1 MAESIVSVTTQ
12 TLAFPVPVSS
22 PLLSGSQ
29 LTIPWT
35 KFFRSLGDA
44 TTRSATPQYKTPNQ
58 GDTNYI
64 GKVESLPDTATLGQT
79 AVMTDKTYLYNGVK
93 WISGPAYLL
102 AGAIC
107 HIFYDLERALDTEM
121 LLRLP
126 FESALPFKYEGV
138 EYLAGTKTVNIAS
151 GTRVIQL
158 IYAIV
163 N

>member
-1 MAESIVSVTTQ
+1 MADSIVSATTQ
-12 TLAFPVPVSS
+12 TLAFPVPVSN
-22 PLLSGSQ
+22 PLLTGSQ
-29 LTIPWT
+29 LTIPWI
-35 KFFRSLGDA
+35 KFFRSIGDA
-44 TTRSATPQYKTPNQ
+44 STRSATPQYKTPNQ

-64 GKVESLPDTATLGQT
+64 GKVESLPDTASIGQT
-79 AVMTDKTYLYNGVK
+79 AVMADKTYLYNGVK

-102 AGAIC
+102 AGSIC

-121 LLRLP
+121 LFRLP

-138 EYLAGTKTVNIAS
+138 EYLAGTKIVNIAS

>member
-1 MAESIVSVTTQ
+1 MADSIVSVTTQ

-22 PLLSGSQ
+22 PLLTGSQ

-35 KFFRSLGDA
+35 KFFRSIGDA
-44 TTRSATPQYKTPNQ
+44 STRSATPQYKTPNQ

-64 GKVESLPDTATLGQT
+64 GKVESLPDTASLGQT
-79 AVMTDKTYLYNGVK
+79 AVMADKTYLYNGVK

-102 AGAIC
+102 AGSIC

-138 EYLAGTKTVNIAS
+138 EYLAGTKIVNIAS